1 MIYDPEYKLGESA
14 RKTLTNM
21 VNAVLGAW
29 VDPKEK
35 PTEESFL
42 CEFTKMLA
50 VVPAIYRFGIVMM
63 LKGLEVSPL
72 TLGFRRRFS
81 NLSVEDQVKVLE
93 ELEGSKIYLR
103 RAIIGLKTM
112 ALMTYLS
119 TAEMEKA
126 MDYDHHRCLLGPQ

>member
-1 MIYDPEYKLGESA
+1 MKYDPEYKLGESA
-14 RKTLTNM
+14 CKTLTNM
-21 VNAVLGAW
+21 INATIGAW
-29 VDPKEK
+29 VDPQEK

-42 CEFTKMLA
+42 CEFTKVLA
-50 VVPAIYRFGIVMM
+50 VLPAIYRFGILMM

-81 NLSVEDQVKVLE
+81 KLAIEDQIKVLE

-103 RAIIGLKTM
+103 RAIIGLKSM
-112 ALMTYLS
+112 VLMTYLS

-126 MDYDHHRCLLGPQ
+126 LGYDHHRCLLELQ